1 MVRAGLQRRSR
12 WILAL
17 MAIVLAGLAVWQA
30 VYWTRAFALDNL
42 RERSAG
48 ILRLTVDNLGVDLA
62 RFIFLPRVLSTNPAL
77 LSAVDTRADGA
88 ALSRADRTLEQIE
101 GVTGA
106 ADIFLYD
113 VGGTV
118 IAGRSASGGPSVIG
132 ENLSGAPFFM
142 AAIEGRLGRFF
153 TVDAETRVPIYAY
166 SHAVRSKGVVRGVVV
181 VVIDLGRAQDK
192 FKLLSAEHEI
202 IVSDR
207 EQVIFLSSNPDWRLQ
222 SLQPLTAADRKAI
235 ELDRRYAGVP
245 VARSSIGIQSLEG
258 DLLTL
263 SGGHADN
270 RPGLAGPEFLR
281 LERPLTKAEWTV
293 AILVDTSL
301 VRQQATL
308 AGFAALIAVIS
319 LLLLVTAVYQRRRRI
334 HERLAFQTDA
344 NIRLEE
350 RVHERTAELT
360 ETNRQLHAS
369 VLERQKAED
378 NLRLAQEELIQ
389 SSKLAALGQMSAG
402 LSHELN
408 QPLAAIRSYADNAR
422 AYLDRGQTD
431 RILNNLSGIGELTE
445 RMAKIIR
452 NLRTYAR
459 NEKTPVRPVLLSD
472 ALDQAASLLETPLRD
487 AGAVLQIENPDRT
500 IWVMGGDVRLQQ
512 VFINLISNAIDAV
525 TGQVQRDILIAV
537 TCEPEVIICTIR
549 DSGTG
554 IGPDDLGRV
563 FDPFFSTKEVGMGTG
578 LGLSITYGIVQ
589 LFGGQITAANH
600 PDGGALF
607 TLRLRRAAAAH
618 NTAEVMT

>member
-1 MVRAGLQRRSR
+1 M
-12 WILAL
+12 LAL
-17 MAIVLAGLAVWQA
+17 AAIVFAGLAVWQA
-30 VYWTRAFALDNL
+30 TYWTHAFALDNL

-48 ILRLTVDNLGVDLA
+48 VLRLTVDNLGVELA

-77 LSAVDTRADGA
+77 LSAVDTRADGV

-113 VGGTV
+113 VSGTV
-118 IAGRSASGGPSVIG
+118 IAGRSANGGPSVVG
-132 ENLSGAPFFM
+132 ENLAGTPFFM
-142 AAIEGRLGRFF
+142 AALEGRLGRFF
-153 TVDAETRVPIYAY
+153 TVEAATRAPIYAY
-166 SHAVRSKGVVRGVVV
+166 SHAVRSRGVVRGVVV

-207 EQVIFLSSNPDWRLQ
+207 EDVIFLSSNPDWRLQ
-222 SLQPLTAADRKAI
+222 SLRPLTTADRKAI
-235 ELDRRYAGVP
+235 EFDGRYSGVP
-245 VARSSIGIQSLEG
+245 VGQSSIGIQPREG
-258 DLLTL
+258 GLLTL
-263 SGGHADN
+263 STGLSDN
-270 RPGLAGPEFLR
+270 RPGPAGPEFLR
-281 LERPLTKAEWTV
+281 LDRPLTKADWQV

-301 VRQQATL
+301 VRRQTAV

-319 LLLLVTAVYQRRRRI
+319 LLLLIAAVYQRRRRV

-389 SSKLAALGQMSAG
+389 TSKLAALGQMSAG

-422 AYLDRGQTD
+422 AYLERGQTGKVLD
-431 RILNNLSGIGELTE
+431 NLSGIGELTE
-445 RMAKIIR
+445 RMARIIR

-472 ALDQAASLLETPLRD
+472 ALDQAVSLLEAPLRD
-487 AGAVLQIENPDRT
+487 AGVALRIENPDRRVL
-500 IWVMGGDVRLQQ
+500 VMGGDVRLQQ

-525 TGQVQRDILIAV
+525 TGQPQRDILISVA
-537 TCEPEVIICTIR
+537 CEPEVVTCTVR

-554 IGPDDLGRV
+554 ISPDDLGRV

-607 TLRLRRAAAAH
+607 TLRLRRVMAIHNAAEGE
-618 NTAEVMT
+618 T